1 MSIKN
6 NEHMRVIW
14 LGHDFASSARITR
27 ESQNKK
33 ISKILCRNL
42 APFILPI
49 KPQKPATKIIL
60 EHSTKVNFSKMP
72 ANNKTFLDFCKS
84 GGRITCSQ
92 VKKIIEEIEILE
104 KKKLK
109 NILTLIM
116 GLLLASLAGMN
127 VNHPRFWMVS
137 VKTI

>member
-33 ISKILCRNL
+33 ISEILCRNL

-49 KPQKPATKIIL
+49 KPQKAATKIIL
-60 EHSTKVNFSKMP
+60 EHWIEKNFFSKMP

-127 VNHPRFWMVS
+127 V
-137 VKTI
+137 KTYAFRWSL